1 MELLLET
8 GATSSPQEPVNSFVV
23 RHEKIT
29 LVDSS
34 GFISVAVEQRSD
46 ESHKVKR
53 FRRREKKA
61 NAETQISSSSYSFV
75 GDDR

>member
-23 RHEKIT
+23 RHKIT

>member
-29 LVDSS
+29 LVDSP
-34 GFISVAVEQRSD
+34 GFVSVAVERRSD
-46 ESHKVKR
+46 ESHKLER

-61 NAETQISSSSYSFV
+61 KAETQISSSSYSFV